1 MEVQFFAR
9 CFPFAVLQDYA
20 IESGG
25 KITFTLSSRYLQFPS
40 CMILRLKI
48 PSLVSV
54 EKRILTRLVDKA
66 NYNTDFLDTFV
77 GRPV

>member
-20 IESGG
+20 IENGG

-40 CMILRLKI
+40 CMVLRLKI

-54 EKRILTRLVDKA
+54 EKRILVDKA